1 MLVASKVN
9 PELAAG
15 DPKTSTVGGPISEL
29 AGPLEVHTTSGADVP
44 DVLRALPLSRAA
56 DVDSLGVSAAAVR
69 RMADDGNDSP
79 AEVMGGSVDVPS
91 TSVVPEIVSA
101 DVQLLVTVSV
111 TGRVV
116 GGAAVGMAVDV
127 VGQAPNG
134 VYIESISKNFFSGSP
149 QKRAP

>member
-79 AEVMGGSVDVPS
+79 AEVMGGSVDVPN
-91 TSVVPEIVSA
+91 TSVVPEV
-101 DVQLLVTVSV
+101 VQLLVTVSV

-134 VYIESISKNFFSGSP
+134 VYIESISKNFLSGSP

>member
-1 MLVASKVN
+1 MLVASKVDS
-9 PELAAG
+9 AG
-15 DPKTSTVGGPISEL
+15 DPKTSTVVGPISEL

-56 DVDSLGVSAAAVR
+56 DVDSLGVSAAVR
-69 RMADDGNDSP
+69 HMADDGNDSP

-91 TSVVPEIVSA
+91 TSVVPEVVSA
-101 DVQLLVTVSV
+101 DVQLPV

-116 GGAAVGMAVDV
+116 GGAAVGMAIDV

-134 VYIESISKNFFSGSP
+134 VYIESISKNFFS
-149 QKRAP
+149 

>member
-15 DPKTSTVGGPISEL
+15 DPKTSTVVGPISEL

-69 RMADDGNDSP
+69 GMADDGNDSP

-91 TSVVPEIVSA
+91 TSVVPEVVSA
-101 DVQLLVTVSV
+101 DVQLPV

-116 GGAAVGMAVDV
+116 GGAAVGMALDV
-127 VGQAPNG
+127 VGREP
-134 VYIESISKNFFSGSP
+134 KKTFFSRGHP
-149 QKRAP
+149 KRAP

>member
-69 RMADDGNDSP
+69 RMADDGNDSH

-91 TSVVPEIVSA
+91 TSVVPEVVSA
-101 DVQLLVTVSV
+101 DVQLPVTV

-116 GGAAVGMAVDV
+116 GGAAVGMALDV
-127 VGQAPNG
+127 VGREP
-134 VYIESISKNFFSGSP
+134 KKTFFSRGHP
-149 QKRAP
+149 KRAP

>member
-29 AGPLEVHTTSGADVP
+29 AGPLEVHTTSGADV
-44 DVLRALPLSRAA
+44 LRALPLSRAA
-56 DVDSLGVSAAAVR
+56 DVDSLGVPAVR
-69 RMADDGNDSP
+69 RMDDDGNDSP

-91 TSVVPEIVSA
+91 TSVVPEVVSA
-101 DVQLLVTVSV
+101 DVQLPV

-116 GGAAVGMAVDV
+116 GGAALGMAVD
-127 VGQAPNG
+127 G
-134 VYIESISKNFFSGSP
+134 SGATCSVSVE
-149 QKRAP
+149 RAPRCDVLM